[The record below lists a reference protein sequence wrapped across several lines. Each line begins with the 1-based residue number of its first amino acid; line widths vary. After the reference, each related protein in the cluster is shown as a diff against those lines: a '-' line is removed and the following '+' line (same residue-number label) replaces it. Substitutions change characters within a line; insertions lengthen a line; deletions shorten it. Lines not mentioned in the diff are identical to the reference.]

1 MACGTIAT
9 WSPMLYRNRGDGLFM
24 VITTSLPLATTLV
37 SGPPALVH
45 RDCRSSGLYFLSMSN
60 VNTTSAGVIGVP
72 LLHLTPWRIVKVSWV
87 LLEFHLYAVASHGV
101 VAPGASGFAARLF
114 TKISGS
120 YTGPKLHAMLLE
132 LNGLKSQG
140 QVVPPS
146 SLMVSVLALPPDA
159 PEDFALGEELLLLL
173 QAAASSPA
181 AASAAVRAVHLE
193 VRRLMWAFLH

>member
-1 MACGTIAT
+1 MDCGTIAT
-9 WSPMLYRNRGDGLFM
+9 WSPMLYMNRGDGLFM

-45 RDCRSSGLYFLSMSN
+45 RDCKSSALYFLSMLY

-87 LLEFHLYAVASHGV
+87 L
-101 VAPGASGFAARLF
+101 APGASGFAARLF

-120 YTGPKLHAMLLE
+120 YTVPKLHAMLLE

-146 SLMVSVLALPPDA
+146 SLMVSVLAPA
-159 PEDFALGEELLLLL
+159 AGEAFELGVVVLLLL
-173 QAAASSPA
+173 QAAASS
-181 AASAAVRAVHLE
+181 AAVARTATVIRCLGLI
-193 VRRLMWAFLH
+193 VVALH

>member
-1 MACGTIAT
+1 
-9 WSPMLYRNRGDGLFM
+9 
-24 VITTSLPLATTLV
+24 
-37 SGPPALVH
+37 
-45 RDCRSSGLYFLSMSN
+45 

-87 LLEFHLYAVASHGV
+87 LLEFQLYDVASHGV
-101 VAPGASGFAARLF
+101 TAPGASGFAARLF

-120 YTGPKLHAMLLE
+120 YIGPKLHAMLLE

-146 SLMVSVLALPPDA
+146 SLMVSVLALAFVPGV
-159 PEDFALGEELLLLL
+159 ELELGLLLLL

-193 VRRLMWAFLH
+193 VWGLM

>member
-1 MACGTIAT
+1 MTCGTIAT

-146 SLMVSVLALPPDA
+146 SLMVSVLAPAAEVGLV
-159 PEDFALGEELLLLL
+159 LGVELLLL

-181 AASAAVRAVHLE
+181 VARTA
-193 VRRLMWAFLH
+193 

>member
-1 MACGTIAT
+1 MDCGTIAT
-9 WSPMLYRNRGDGLFM
+9 WSPMLYMNRGDGLFM

-45 RDCRSSGLYFLSMSN
+45 RDCRSSALYFLSKLY

-101 VAPGASGFAARLF
+101 MAPGAKGFAARLF

-146 SLMVSVLALPPDA
+146 SLMVSVLAPAAEVGLV
-159 PEDFALGEELLLLL
+159 LGVVELLLL

-181 AASAAVRAVHLE
+181 VARTATVIRCLGLIVVA
-193 VRRLMWAFLH
+193 LH